1 MIMPK
6 QFAYEIRD
14 IGAWYWCVP
23 EVHAFPSELATI
35 TEFLD
40 DIII

>member
-14 IGAWYWCVP
+14 IGA

-35 TEFLD
+35 TEFSD